1 MSDYG
6 FTITLDQPFEATV
19 ERVVEALAQEGFGVL
34 SDIDVQ
40 KTLKAK
46 LGVDRGPYRILGA
59 CNPHYAH
66 RAIEAQPDIGLL
78 LPCNV
83 IVRGEPDGRTT
94 VGFMDPRAVL
104 ALVGDPNVTQLGAEV
119 RSLLEKAR
127 DAVAG
132 KRS

>member
-6 FTITLDQPFEATV
+6 FTITFEQPFEAVV
-19 ERVVEALAQEGFGVL
+19 ERVVSALGQQGFGVL

-46 LGVDRGPYRILGA
+46 LGVERGPYRILGA
-59 CNPHYAH
+59 CNPGYAN
-66 RAIEAQPDIGLL
+66 RAIQAEPDIGLL

-94 VGFMDPRAVL
+94 VGFMDPAAVL
-104 ALVGDPNVTQLGAEV
+104 GLVDNAAVQAVGAEV
-119 RSLLEKAR
+119 RALLEKVR
-127 DAVAG
+127 DALRATP
-132 KRS
+132 

>member
-6 FTITLDQPFEATV
+6 FTITLEQPFEATV
-19 ERVVEALAQEGFGVL
+19 ERVVAALGQQGFGVL

-46 LGVDRGPYRILGA
+46 LGVERGPYRILGA
-59 CNPHYAH
+59 CNPGYAN
-66 RAIEAQPDIGLL
+66 RAIQAEPDIGLL

-94 VGFMDPRAVL
+94 VGFMDPAAVL
-104 ALVGDPNVTQLGAEV
+104 GMVDNPAVETVGAEV
-119 RSLLEKAR
+119 RTLLEKVR
-127 DAVAG
+127 DAL
-132 KRS
+132 RTTP